1 MTVSKLASKRIPVTK
16 EVWEE
21 MSRLRE
27 PGQTYNS
34 LLEDMIDKIKKQR
47 LAKDMKRIEAEG
59 KFVKLDF

>member
-1 MTVSKLASKRIPVTK
+1 MTVSKIASKRIPVTT

>member
-1 MTVSKLASKRIPVTK
+1 M
-16 EVWEE
+16 
-21 MSRLRE
+21 RE